1 MGGPGGHN
9 FGTRANNFN
18 FNFDD
23 LFKQFE
29 SDIFG
34 DFEPTMRGHFSHHF
48 ANHFGAHGEATG
60 QGFDFN
66 DLFQVSQK
74 KLNLQEVNQ
83 ILFSLWLFVERR
95 SVWVR

>member
-1 MGGPGGHN
+1 MGGGGN
-9 FGTRANNFN
+9 FHQFTRDTRANNFN

-34 DFEPTMRGHFSHHF
+34 DMEPNMRGHFSHHF
-48 ANHFGAHGEATG
+48 ASHFGAHGEATG

-66 DLFQVSQK
+66 DLFNVS
-74 KLNLQEVNQ
+74 
-83 ILFSLWLFVERR
+83 ILF
-95 SVWVR
+95 